1 MTGRRNRTP
10 TRTTTLRHRQRHLS
24 LFMSSSSSS
33 STTHCL
39 LLSKISCLL
48 CVCVCSFLNFVSLCL
63 RWMCC
68 CHSLQQFLLWDKQKS
83 RSYNQAPNLHSHLC
97 KELLP
102 KELKHVI
109 TTHKQIHNLSLSLSL
124 SLHRIFLSLSH
135 THTHSLSL
143 PLWRQMLIA
152 FFVLQF
158 WLSLWIGKKASLFLL
173 VTTTSIRKWQIT
185 NARTVPLWMIR

>member
-33 STTHCL
+33 TTHCL

-48 CVCVCSFLNFVSLCL
+48 CVCVCVCSFLKFVSLSL

-68 CHSLQQFLLWDKQKS
+68 CHSLQKFLLWDKQKT

-97 KELLP
+97 KELVP
-102 KELKHVI
+102 KELKDV
-109 TTHKQIHNLSLSLSL
+109 KQHTYKFTISRSRSLSLSTESFFL
-124 SLHRIFLSLSH
+124 SPTHTHTLSLSPSGVKCSSR
-135 THTHSLSL
+135 SLFAVLLEFVDWEESK
-143 PLWRQMLIA
+143 
-152 FFVLQF
+152 FVLTCHYHKYQ
-158 WLSLWIGKKASLFLL
+158 KMADY
-173 VTTTSIRKWQIT
+173 QC
-185 NARTVPLWMIR
+185 